1 MKLINTESNQALLID
16 AICEVYKIPV
26 EILNTKMRLREVV
39 NARQMLFKVARD
51 HFGMT
56 YKEIGKVL
64 LPMRSRS
71 FDHSTVIYAKQTIDG
86 YLKVKDENTVA
97 KYKAVMDYIN
107 SKMDMRPTITISCN
121 KEDVNAIL
129 TMLNKF
135 DADYTINMKY
145 NDTPKSKV

>member
-26 EILNTKMRLREVV
+26 EVLNTKMRLREVV
-39 NARQMLFKVARD
+39 NARQMLFKVAYD

-56 YKEIGKVL
+56 YKEIGRVL

-71 FDHSTVIYAKQTIDG
+71 FDHSTVIYAKQTVDG

-97 KYKAVMDYIN
+97 KYNAVMAYIS
-107 SKMDMRPTITISCN
+107 SKIETRPIITVTCN

-129 TMLNKF
+129 TMLNQF
-135 DADYTINMKY
+135 NANYQVNMKL
-145 NDTPKSKV
+145 

>member
-39 NARQMLFKVARD
+39 NARQMLFKVAYD

-56 YKEIGKVL
+56 YKEIGRVL

-71 FDHSTVIYAKQTIDG
+71 FDHSTVIYAKQTVDG

-97 KYKAVMDYIN
+97 KYNAVMAYIS
-107 SKMDMRPTITISCN
+107 SKIETRPIITVTCN

-129 TMLNKF
+129 TMLNQF
-135 DADYTINMKY
+135 NANYQVNMKL
-145 NDTPKSKV
+145 

>member
-39 NARQMLFKVARD
+39 NARQMLFKVAYD

-56 YKEIGKVL
+56 YKEIGRVL

-71 FDHSTVIYAKQTIDG
+71 FDHSTVIYAKQTVDG

-97 KYKAVMDYIN
+97 KYNAVMAYID
-107 SKMDMRPTITISCN
+107 SKMETRPTITVTCN
-121 KEDVNAIL
+121 KEDINAIL
-129 TMLNKF
+129 TMLNQF
-135 DADYTINMKY
+135 NLDYKITTSIH
-145 NDTPKSKV
+145 DTTKG

>member
-1 MKLINTESNQALLID
+1 MKLINTEANQALLID

-26 EILNTKMRLREVV
+26 EVLNTKMRLREVV

-64 LPMRSRS
+64 LPHRSRN
-71 FDHSTVIYAKQTIDG
+71 FDHSTVIYAKQTVDG

-97 KYKAVMDYIN
+97 KYNAVMAYIT
-107 SKMDMRPTITISCN
+107 SKTETRPTIVVTCN

-129 TMLNKF
+129 TMLNQF
-135 DADYTINMKY
+135 NANYQVNMKL
-145 NDTPKSKV
+145 

>member
-26 EILNTKMRLREVV
+26 EVLNTKMRLREVV

-107 SKMDMRPTITISCN
+107 SKMDMRPTITISCH
-121 KEDVNAIL
+121 KEEVNAIC
-129 TMLNKF
+129 TMLNQF
-135 DADYTINMKY
+135 DVDYTINMKF
-145 NDTPKSKV
+145 NDKAK